1 MSSEVFHDWL
11 IFFNLQCD
19 IDNPQVDMNQLDDFC
34 SKHNISGWWVK
45 TKGIYICLPG
55 NSRWI
60 SRSLQMPWQEFIME
74 FRPSHN
80 TVNVSNLLYYYGKS
94 WVQSYSSFILI
105 PLCVCVCVC
114 THNRNMHL
122 ILSLPVLHVCGL
134 QQRLNG
140 PIRGCWGYTCVCTA
154 VS

>member
-45 TKGIYICLPG
+45 TKGISVCLVIVG
-55 NSRWI
+55 EY
-60 SRSLQMPWQEFIME
+60 LDHFKC
-74 FRPSHN
+74 H
-80 TVNVSNLLYYYGKS
+80 GKS
-94 WVQSYSSFILI
+94 LSWSSGLPIIPSMFLI
-105 PLCVCVCVC
+105 YYIIMGNPGYKAIPALFSSLCVCVCVC